1 MINFSFFN
9 QSKRCK
15 KYLFSLLA
23 IVLLASN
30 GLMAQTNIAPLATAS
45 ASNCSTGPCSAF
57 NDLVY
62 GTCGTQLVWIS
73 TSGPPAGTEYVEFI
87 WPTTQVFDKITIH
100 HAQTT
105 GRFLAGGTIQIW
117 NGTTYVNHH
126 TFSGLNQANCVNDV
140 TFLPVASTRLR
151 ITAFQMGTGQN
162 SNPNFREIEIWRG
175 SLSGNDVGI
184 ASIDSV
190 GSVCSPTP
198 IPIYATIQNFG
209 TNQVT
214 SANVLWSVNGALQS
228 SIPFTGTLDTAGG
241 TGSNKATIL
250 LGTYGFSSTAANVK
264 AWTSQ
269 PNATADTIRINDT
282 AYMTR
287 TLALAAGTYTIG
299 GTSPD
304 FASFNEAK
312 NALYARGICGP
323 VTFLVANGVYNEQ
336 VDFSGNI
343 PGSSEINTVTF
354 KGASR
359 ANSILNF
366 AATNTASRH
375 TLLLANGARY
385 ITFRDM
391 TIRGNGNFSGDFAF
405 TVVITNGARSN
416 RIANC
421 NILIVGSNSLSA
433 TTNYIPVLLG
443 GNSSSYSAGSRVDSN
458 EVDTCLISR
467 GYFGIVNY
475 GVSGNL
481 GLNNKFRGNTISES
495 YYYGYYGVQNGNLT
509 IENNEFNLQTATT
522 GITPIY
528 VSSAIAPAIYPHRI
542 VGNKMNTI
550 GSYAMGLFTVT
561 NQTGAKGLIANNVI
575 GGNQIS
581 NTGYGIYMS
590 GNTNFMVHHNSANL
604 NAAGSTA
611 TQYAGIYITGGSGI
625 SIMNNNLAR
634 TASGMGMPLYL
645 ATATVSDTCDYNN
658 YFKVDTA
665 SGLIYKSITY
675 FPANYRTAQGKDSNS
690 ISNPPGFLSAL
701 NLNINVPCNK
711 GIALPVVPTDI
722 TGLARS
728 ITAPNM
734 GAYEM
739 QALNNN
745 IGIERILAPTPTN
758 FTFGSNDVWAL
769 VRNTGIN
776 TVTSFDVSYKLNGGT
791 AVTQPITATLD
802 ACDTVSVLFTG
813 SNQVTL
819 GSNNNLKVYTSAPNA
834 SQDSFPGNDTLEV
847 NLFAPLSGNYTIGGT
862 GANFANFTSAVDAL
876 KGSGVAGN
884 VTFTVNPGTYSE
896 LVYLNGAILGLHD
909 TARVVFQG
917 VNKSTVIIESNKGSG
932 PVVGVFMNN
941 YITFRDMTIR
951 NLSPSGS
958 GFAVVGTNTNNSGT
972 GCGIINCV
980 IDMPNYTTGTAYP
993 IIVTGTASGYGIS
1006 AMRCD
1011 SITIDSNTVLGG
1023 YYGISVYGSSN
1034 AAYNRF
1040 IRIRNNTCTNLY
1052 YMGAYIAYNYNA
1064 MEFIGNSFSMNPTY
1078 GYYGV
1083 YFYSNQNASTTTRTI
1098 FANNSVINHGGYGS
1112 YIYYPT
1118 TNSSTAARTYI
1129 YNNMITT
1136 STSYNVVYGLYV
1148 VDQSTNGSIVV
1159 HNTSINR
1166 YPTGTV
1172 SYAAMGTSGA
1182 TGVIFKNNI
1191 CVNLA
1196 GASVPAYFATNPAA
1210 GNVNHNIYWN
1220 PAGTPLVYRNG
1231 TYWNATNFKTFAN
1244 GGDSSHNINPDLVS
1258 GTNLHTSSAC
1268 IPQGA
1273 DFTAIAPTDFDG
1285 DLRTSPGMIGADEVV
1300 GMANDLELVALLSP
1314 TTPVSLGTQDLKVLV
1329 KNRGTNTVSSF
1340 NVAYRLNNGTP
1351 VVVAY
1356 SGSGLNTCASDTVTF
1371 TGANQITIGAGANT
1385 IKVYTYAP
1393 NSNPDSNPANDTLNS
1408 TLAAPL
1414 SGNYVVGAAPSDF
1427 SNLTDALTAAK
1438 TRGISGR
1445 TTFLMKTGVYT
1456 GNYAIEPIPGT
1467 SASNT
1472 LNIVSQSGN
1481 RDDVRFEFA
1490 NDASNLQVFNISGS
1504 FINIKNVTIR
1514 QTNGL
1519 LTSTNA
1525 IIRYNGAPSNDS
1537 ISNCV
1542 IWGPIFGVDGSSTT
1556 SYSLYATGINT
1567 NRLIYENNYFK
1578 GTFYGAYLY
1587 GSNTT
1592 YSVKNTEFIG
1602 NTFDS
1607 VTYGALYYLYYTAGT
1622 KIMNNTFY
1630 HRVIGGTYTTGYQ
1643 YWYYNDSGYVCTNN
1657 KVQTFGG
1664 KSLYWYN
1671 YYSRNSVANPGIV
1684 ANNEVNGSS
1693 SFIYWAL
1700 MGSVTNNYNFYHNT
1714 INSGSNYTY
1723 INASGNNN
1731 VKMFNNIFAATGTY
1745 ALYWS
1750 AAPPSI
1756 TQINSDYNL
1765 YFSTASATPIYAA
1778 AARSLQTFKGAY
1790 PTYDK
1795 NSVQNRAPF
1804 ISVANLMPNPS
1815 DTNVWVIN
1823 GRGVH
1828 NTIAPLDMLG
1838 ITRPASILNGAP
1850 DMGAYEVTPNV
1861 GTLAPLATAVPAIP
1875 VLGSTQHFLLGM
1887 DTVAK
1892 ITWDLTSNLPT
1903 ETSIRYYTGAM
1914 PNTQGANG
1922 KAINAYYDIKL
1933 SGFGLNYNL
1942 DLHYKNTLR
1951 GAIGSQADLR
1961 LANYPVGSWNYLAAS
1976 TVDSVRAMVSATSL
1990 TDTSAIWTLT
2000 DVTDPLTTFLNITA
2014 QPQSVTKCNG
2024 DSAVFTVAATG
2035 TGLGYQW
2042 QVNTGAG
2049 FTNITGATTPTLVVN
2064 SLNSTFNGNKYR
2076 CTITN
2081 LTGTAQSNEATLTIG
2096 GTTNIA
2102 TQPMNASGC
2111 QGDNA
2116 IFTVAATGSNLAY
2129 EWQENMGSGFSP
2141 IMGATAATLI
2151 RYNIQA
2157 SMSGYTYR
2165 AIVTG
2170 ACGVRT
2176 SDTVNLTVS
2185 GPITITGQP
2194 TPTTVNTCAGSTVNI
2209 SMTATGAATYQWQI
2223 DVGSGYVNIP
2233 NGNAA
2238 NLSITNVPATYN
2250 NGTIRCVLTNACNTS
2265 FSNTTA
2271 ITVQTPGLWSGVT
2284 STAWNTASNWG
2295 CSAVPTSA
2303 TDVVIPAT
2311 AINMPLATTGVSMRS
2326 LTINP
2331 SATINLT
2338 GAGAL
2343 NIFGNLTND
2352 GTISGTAAW
2361 INFVGT
2367 SAQTMNGG
2375 SYNKVNV
2382 NNAAGLTLTAPLTIV
2397 DTLQLSNGL
2406 VTLGSSNLTLS
2417 ATGRIL
2423 GNTAAKYIATDGN
2436 GSLVINNIGTGG
2448 RTGAVLFPVG
2458 TATNY
2463 NPVTL
2468 TNIGIADNYSARVI
2482 AGSFPAYTG
2491 NVPSGNPYASNVVD
2505 ANWIVE
2511 EASTG
2516 GSNLTI
2522 SLQWNGSQELPSF
2535 TRATSYVSRYLANGW
2550 NNYAAGAATGTNPY
2564 VRTVAGVTILAPLGI
2579 GSNGTL
2585 PVSWLS
2591 FVANANG
2598 KDAELNWVTASEIN
2612 NKGFEVERSFNG
2624 VEFETIGFV
2633 KGNGNNASMSKYNF
2647 TDARVLEINRGSD
2660 VYYRLKQ
2667 VDFDGNF
2674 EYSKVVLLGSEE
2686 GSDISLYPNP
2696 FVSTAGVY
2704 VSAMAAGN
2712 VSIEVKDLM
2721 GRTIFTSS
2729 EEVVKGGQY
2738 IEIGGLSQLSDGL
2751 YLVQVSMNGEVKT
2764 FKVQKTK

>member
-1 MINFSFFN
+1 M
-9 QSKRCK
+9 
-15 KYLFSLLA
+15 LM
-23 IVLLASN
+23 VG
-30 GLMAQTNIAPLATAS
+30 GLKAQTNIAPLATAS
-45 ASNCSTGPCSAF
+45 ASSCNTGPCSAL

-62 GTCGTQLVWIS
+62 GTCGTQLMWIT
-73 TSGPPAGTEYVEFI
+73 TSGPPAGTEWLEFT
-87 WPTTQVFDKITIH
+87 WPSTQVFDRITIH
-100 HAQTT
+100 HAQIT

-117 NGTTYVNHH
+117 NGSAYVNHH

-140 TFLPVASTRLR
+140 SFLPVASTRLR

-162 SNPNFREIEIWRG
+162 SNPNFREIEVWRG

-184 ASIDSV
+184 ATIDSV

-198 IPIYATIQNFG
+198 IPVYATIQNFG

-214 SANVLWSVNGALQS
+214 SANILWSVNGALQS

-241 TGSNKATIL
+241 TGSNKATVL

-282 AYMTR
+282 AYLVR
-287 TLALAAGTYTIG
+287 TLALASGTYTIG
-299 GTSPD
+299 GTNPN
-304 FASFNEAK
+304 FTSFNAAK

-323 VTFLVANGVYNEQ
+323 VTFVVADGVYNEQ
-336 VDFSGNI
+336 VDFTGVI
-343 PGSSEINTVTF
+343 PGSSDINTITF
-354 KGASR
+354 KGTSR
-359 ANSILNF
+359 ANTILNF

-375 TLLLANGARY
+375 TLLLTNNARH

-391 TIRGNGNFSGDFAF
+391 TIRGNGNFAGDFAF
-405 TVVITNGARSN
+405 TVIINSGARSN

-421 NILIVGSNSLSA
+421 NILIVGANSLSG

-443 GNSSSYSAGSRVDSN
+443 GNSASYTSGSRVDSN

-475 GVSGNL
+475 GISGNL

-509 IENNEFNLQTATT
+509 LENNIFNLQTATT

-528 VSSAIAPAIYPHRI
+528 VSTATAPSLYPHRVI
-542 VGNKMNTI
+542 GNIMNTI
-550 GSYAMGLFTVT
+550 GTYGIFFSSVS
-561 NQTGAKGLIANNVI
+561 NQAGAKGLLANNVI
-575 GGNQIS
+575 GGNQI
-581 NTGYGIYMS
+581 NPTGMGMYLS
-590 GNTNFMVHHNSANL
+590 AVNQFMVLHNSVNM

-611 TQYAGIYITGGSGI
+611 LTNAGIYFLSGAGN
-625 SIMNNNLAR
+625 SIINNNLAR
-634 TASGMGMPLYL
+634 TAPGLGMPLYL
-645 ATATVSDTCDYNN
+645 ATATISDTCDFNN

-665 SGLIYKSITY
+665 SGLIYKSVTY
-675 FPANYRTAQGKDSNS
+675 FPANYKTAQGKDSNS
-690 ISNPPGFLSAL
+690 VNNQPGFLSAT

-728 ITAPNM
+728 LTAPNM

-776 TVTSFDVSYKLNGGT
+776 TVTSLNVSYKLNGGT
-791 AVTQPITATLD
+791 AVTQPITTTLA

-819 GSNNNLKVYTSAPNA
+819 GSSNNLKVYTSAPNA
-834 SQDSFPGNDTLEV
+834 SQDSFPGNDTMEV
-847 NLFAPLSGNYTIGGT
+847 NIFAPLNGNYTIGGS
-862 GANFANFTSAVDAL
+862 GANFANFGLAVSAL
-876 KGSGVAGN
+876 KGSGVAGH
-884 VTFTVNPGTYSE
+884 VTFSVNPGTYSE
-896 LVYLNGAILGLHD
+896 VVTIDGTILGLHD
-909 TARVVFQG
+909 TARVVFKG
-917 VNKSTVIIESNKGSG
+917 VNKNTVIIEANSGSA
-932 PVVGVFMNN
+932 PVVGIFMNR

-951 NLSPSGS
+951 NTSPSGS
-958 GFAVVGTNTNNSGT
+958 GFAVVGATTNNAGT
-972 GCGIINCV
+972 GCGVINCV

-993 IIVTGTASGYGIS
+993 ILVTGTASGYGIG
-1006 AMRCD
+1006 AMRAD
-1011 SITIDSNTVLGG
+1011 SITIDSNTVNGG
-1023 YYGISVYGSSN
+1023 YYGITVYGATN
-1034 AAYNRF
+1034 ALYNRF
-1040 IRIRNNTCTNLY
+1040 IRIRNNTCTNMY
-1052 YMGAYIAYNYNA
+1052 YMGAYVAYNYNA
-1064 MEFIGNSFSMNPTY
+1064 MEFVGNKFSMNPTY
-1078 GYYGV
+1078 GYYGI
-1083 YFYSNQNASTTTRTI
+1083 YFYSNQNASTTNRTI
-1098 FANNSVINHGGYGS
+1098 FANNSVINHGGYGA

-1118 TNSSTAARTYI
+1118 TNIATAARTYV
-1129 YNNMITT
+1129 YNNMFTT
-1136 STSYNVVYGLYV
+1136 STSYNVIYGMYV

-1166 YPTGTV
+1166 YPTATV
-1172 SYAAMGTSGA
+1172 SYAALGTTGA

-1196 GASVPAYFATNPAA
+1196 GASVPAYFGTNPAA

-1220 PAGTPLVYRNG
+1220 PAGTALVFRNG
-1231 TYWNATNFKTFAN
+1231 TYWNASNFKTFAN

-1258 GTNLHTSSAC
+1258 GIDLHTTSAC

-1273 DFTAIAPTDFDG
+1273 DFTAITPRDFDG

-1300 GMANDLELVALLSP
+1300 GMANDLELVSLLSP
-1314 TTPVSLGTQDLKVLV
+1314 TTPVALGAQDLRVLV

-1351 VVVAY
+1351 VMVAY
-1356 SGSGLNTCASDTVTF
+1356 SGTGLNTCATDTITF
-1371 TGANQITIGAGANT
+1371 TGANQITIGAGLNN

-1393 NSNPDSNPANDTLNS
+1393 NLNPDSNPVNDTLNS

-1414 SGNYVVGAAPSDF
+1414 SGNYIVGVAPSDF
-1427 SNLTDALTAAK
+1427 PNLTEALNAAK

-1445 TTFLMKTGVYT
+1445 TSFLMKTGVYT
-1456 GNYAIEPIPGT
+1456 GNYGIDPIPGT
-1467 SASNT
+1467 SPTNT
-1472 LNIVSQSGN
+1472 LNITSQSGN
-1481 RDDVRFEFA
+1481 RDDVRFEFS
-1490 NDASNLQVFNISGS
+1490 NDAANLQVFNISAS
-1504 FINIKNVTIR
+1504 FVNFRNVTIR
-1514 QTNGL
+1514 QTNGIL
-1519 LTSTNA
+1519 NA
-1525 IIRYNGAPSNDS
+1525 VNAVIRYNGSPANDS

-1542 IWGPIFGVDGSSTT
+1542 IWGPVFGVDGTSTQ

-1578 GTFYGAYLY
+1578 GSFYGAYLF
-1587 GSNTT
+1587 GNNAT
-1592 YSVKNTEFIG
+1592 YSIKNTEFIG

-1607 VTYGALYYLYYTAGT
+1607 VTYGALYYLYYTTGS
-1622 KIMNNTFY
+1622 KIINNTFN
-1630 HRVIGGTYTTGYQ
+1630 HRLLGTYNLGYQ
-1643 YWYYNDSGYVCTNN
+1643 YWYYNDSGYVFTGN
-1657 KVQTFGG
+1657 KVTTFGG
-1664 KSLYWYN
+1664 KGLYWYN
-1671 YYSRNSVANPGIV
+1671 YYSRNSVANPAIV
-1684 ANNEVNGSS
+1684 ANNDVNGASS
-1693 SFIYWAL
+1693 QIFWNL
-1700 MGSVTNNYNFYHNT
+1700 MGSITNNYNFYHNT

-1723 INASGNNN
+1723 INATGNTN
-1731 VKMFNNIFAATGTY
+1731 VKMYNNIFAATTSTY
-1745 ALYWS
+1745 SIYWS
-1750 AAPPSI
+1750 SAPPNI
-1756 TQINSDYNL
+1756 AQIHSDYNL
-1765 YFSTASATPIYAA
+1765 YFTNAGPNPIFAGG
-1778 AARSLQTFKGAY
+1778 ARNLHTFKGAY
-1790 PTYDK
+1790 PTYDR

-1804 ISVANLMPNPS
+1804 TSVANLMPNPN
-1815 DTNVWVIN
+1815 DTNVWLIN

-1838 ITRPASILNGAP
+1838 IPRPANILNGAP
-1850 DMGAYEVTPNV
+1850 DMGAYEVTPNAS
-1861 GTLAPLATAVPAIP
+1861 TLSPLATVVPATP
-1875 VLGSTQHFLLGM
+1875 VLGSPQYFLVGM
-1887 DTVAK
+1887 DSVAK
-1892 ITWDLTSNLPT
+1892 ITWNLTSSLPT
-1903 ETSIRYYTGAM
+1903 LTSLRYYTGAK

-1922 KAINAYYDIKL
+1922 KAINASYDIKL
-1933 SGFGLNYNL
+1933 SGSGLIY
-1942 DLHYKNTLR
+1942 DLELYYKNTLL
-1951 GAIGSQADLR
+1951 GDVSSQGNLR
-1961 LANYPVGSWNYLAAS
+1961 MANYPVGSWNYLAAS
-1976 TVDSVRAMVSATSL
+1976 AVDSNLAKVSATALS
-1990 TDTSAIWTLT
+1990 DTSALWTLT

-2014 QPQSVTKCNG
+2014 QPQSVTKCTG
-2024 DSAVFTVAATG
+2024 DSAIFTVAATG
-2035 TGLGYQW
+2035 TGLTYQW
-2042 QVNTGAG
+2042 QRNIGTG
-2049 FTNITGATTPTLVVN
+2049 FTNITGATSTTLVVN
-2064 SLNSTFNGNKYR
+2064 GLNSTFNGYKYR
-2076 CTITN
+2076 CSITN
-2081 LTGTAQSNEATLTIG
+2081 LTGTAQTNEATITIG
-2096 GTTNIA
+2096 ATTNIS
-2102 TQPMNASGC
+2102 TQPISASGC

-2116 IFTVAATGSNLAY
+2116 IYTVGATGSSLAFVW
-2129 EWQENMGSGFSP
+2129 EENIGSGFSP
-2141 IMGATAATLI
+2141 IVGATTPTLI
-2151 RYNIQA
+2151 RSNIQA
-2157 SMSGYTYR
+2157 SMNGYTYR
-2165 AIVTG
+2165 VVITG
-2170 ACGVRT
+2170 NCGVRT
-2176 SDTVNLTVS
+2176 SDTVNLSVS

-2233 NGNAA
+2233 NGNTA
-2238 NLSITNVPATYN
+2238 NLSITNVPASYN

-2265 FSNTTA
+2265 FSSTTA

-2284 STAWNTASNWG
+2284 STAWNTSSNWG
-2295 CSAVPTSA
+2295 CNAVPTSA
-2303 TDVVIPAT
+2303 TDVVIPGI

-2326 LTINP
+2326 LTVNP
-2331 SATINLT
+2331 AATINLT

-2352 GTISGTAAW
+2352 GTITGTAAW

-2375 SYNKVNV
+2375 TYTKVNV

-2406 VTLGSSNLTLS
+2406 VTLGSNNLTLS
-2417 ATGRIL
+2417 ASGRIL
-2423 GNTAAKYIATDGN
+2423 GNTSSKYLATNGN

-2448 RTGAVLFPVG
+2448 RTGAVVFPVG

-2468 TNIGIADNYSARVI
+2468 TNIGVADNYSARVI
-2482 AGSFPAYTG
+2482 EGSFPAFTG
-2491 NVPSGNPYASNVVD
+2491 NTPSGVAYTSNVVA

-2511 EASTG
+2511 EATNG
-2516 GSNLTI
+2516 GSNLTV
-2522 SLQWNGSQELPSF
+2522 SLQWNGTQELPSF
-2535 TRATSYVSRYLANGW
+2535 TRASSYVARYLTNGW

-2564 VRTVAGVTILAPLGI
+2564 VRTAAGLTSLAPMGI

-2598 KDAELNWVTASEIN
+2598 MDAELNWVTASEIN
-2612 NKGFEVERSFNG
+2612 NKGFEVERSLNG
-2624 VEFETIGFV
+2624 VEFEAIGFV
-2633 KGNGNNASMSKYNF
+2633 KGNGNSGAINRYNF

-2667 VDFDGNF
+2667 VDFDGNY
-2674 EYSKVVLLGSEE
+2674 EYSNVVLLGSEE

-2704 VSAMAAGN
+2704 VSAMAASN
-2712 VSIEVKDLM
+2712 VTIEVKDLM

-2729 EEVVKGGQY
+2729 EDVVKGGQY
-2738 IEIGGLSQLSDGL
+2738 ISIEGLAHLSDGM